1 MIKLNYLLSKSK
13 EFFFLDILIY
23 LSVAS
28 ILAGPLM
35 LNIFTTIT
43 VLVFFFYSYRKNIL
57 KTFFKKNIFFI
68 TIFFVIFIINIL
80 NSYLPQESLQRFLSI
95 LRFSCFSICLIYLLK
110 NYKEFEINLSK
121 ILIIILFLIMISMM
135 YQYYNGSIFGS
146 PSSTNHGFG
155 LSGIFKDEYI
165 AGSVISK
172 LFFFFI
178 TFHNFP

>member
-95 LRFSCFSICLIYLLK
+95 LRFSCFSI
-110 NYKEFEINLSK
+110 
-121 ILIIILFLIMISMM
+121 
-135 YQYYNGSIFGS
+135 
-146 PSSTNHGFG
+146 
-155 LSGIFKDEYI
+155 
-165 AGSVISK
+165 
-172 LFFFFI
+172 
-178 TFHNFP
+178 